1 MWSQHIELSRASVVT
16 VCMVLQQQLLSRG
29 VGSITISSSFVN
41 LPVQNLIEVSFILL
55 GCTQYV
61 PRYSIYAQNIS
72 IRRWLRVKYASS

>member
-55 GCTQYV
+55 GVHNTYLGIVFTLKISQSEGGYV
-61 PRYSIYAQNIS
+61 
-72 IRRWLRVKYASS
+72 